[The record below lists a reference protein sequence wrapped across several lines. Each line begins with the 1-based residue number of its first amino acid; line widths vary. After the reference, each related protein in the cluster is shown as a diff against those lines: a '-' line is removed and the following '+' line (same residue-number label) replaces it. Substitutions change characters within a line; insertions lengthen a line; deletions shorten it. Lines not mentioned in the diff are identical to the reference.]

1 MIKTISHMMLM
12 LVIVFVLAANVW
24 ATPVTF
30 TPDVAESSVNAVDYS
45 WTGVLTADLALSGT
59 PFTLDDGATKT
70 LDFFNLTAS
79 QLFLFNP
86 YFQVEATLA
95 FSTPS
100 IVSHGNGEGVVFS
113 IFGIITGMGLVWDN
127 STLPDYFTLADG
139 NKIKI
144 DFLDTGEFGVGNTM
158 MVQAEVTN
166 LGITT
171 AVPEPATM
179 LLLCFGLM
187 GLAGVRR
194 TIKQ

>member
-1 MIKTISHMMLM
+1 MIKTISRILLTLAM
-12 LVIVFVLAANVW
+12 VCVLTANVW

-30 TPDVAESSVNAVDYS
+30 NPDVPGSSVNAVDYS
-45 WTGVLTADLALSGT
+45 WFGTLTAELALSDT
-59 PFTLDDGATKT
+59 PFTLDDGETKT

-79 QLFLFNP
+79 QLFLIDGI
-86 YFQVEATLA
+86 YHVEAKLA
-95 FSTPS
+95 FSNPP
-100 IVSHGNGEGVVFS
+100 IVSYGTGNGFVWSLFGV
-113 IFGIITGMGLVWDN
+113 ITTMGLVWDD

-144 DFLDTGEFGVGNTM
+144 DFLYTGAFGVGDTM
-158 MVQAEVTN
+158 MVQASVTN
-166 LGITT
+166 LGNAA

-179 LLLCFGLM
+179 LLLGFGLM